1 MSSSNS
7 AYITIPY
14 RNKQPQITISD
25 LLSGSADW
33 KYKNRGVVPG
43 ATRTYKADSP
53 SELARGKVNT
63 TSFYSKLWNFVQT
76 HKDLYDID
84 RKELYHTFFIP
95 KAKGGYRQIDE
106 PLPPLMTALREL
118 KRIFEEELP
127 ATHHTSAFAYVQD
140 RCAVDAVKRHQRNK
154 SRWVLKIDMS
164 NFFGSTTP
172 EFLHKMLSKIFPIS
186 ELYKNSMTELILRKA
201 LELCFLNGGLPQGT
215 PISPLLT
222 NLMMIPID
230 YEVSNRLKNYNNNH
244 YVYTRY
250 ADDIDISCR
259 VSFMF
264 TDIVNYVKS
273 ALAHFDAPFTL
284 NDKKTHYGSTAGRNW
299 MLGVMLN
306 KDNEITIGHERKKLL
321 KSKLSRYIIDHKNG
335 KFWDVL
341 SIQKLGGE
349 LSYFRSIEPSK
360 YDYLINN
367 YNKKFGVDISK
378 CMKED
383 LNKGAL

>member
-1 MSSSNS
+1 MNL
-7 AYITIPY
+7 YITIPY

-33 KYKNRGVVPG
+33 KYNNRGVVPG
-43 ATRTYKADSP
+43 ATRTYKVNMP
-53 SELARGKVNT
+53 SDLARERVNT
-63 TSFYSKLWNFVQT
+63 ASLYSKLFNFVQ
-76 HKDLYDID
+76 KYKELYDFE

-140 RCAVDAVKRHQRNK
+140 RCAVDAVKRHQKNK

-186 ELYKNSMTELILRKA
+186 ELYKNSTTELILRKA

-230 YEVSNRLKNYNNNH
+230 YEVSNRLKGYNNNH
-244 YVYTRY
+244 YIYTRY

-335 KFWDVL
+335 KYWDTL

-349 LSYFRSIEPSK
+349 LSYFRSVEPSK
-360 YDYLINN
+360 YNYLINN
-367 YNKKFGVDISK
+367 YNKKFDVDISK

-383 LNKGAL
+383 INRGVL

>member
-1 MSSSNS
+1 MNL
-7 AYITIPY
+7 YITIPY

-33 KYKNRGVVPG
+33 KYNNRGVVPG
-43 ATRTYKADSP
+43 ATRTYKVNMP
-53 SELARGKVNT
+53 SDLARERVNT
-63 TSFYSKLWNFVQT
+63 ASLYSKLFNFVQ
-76 HKDLYDID
+76 KYKELYNIE

-140 RCAVDAVKRHQRNK
+140 RCAVDAVKRHQKNK

-186 ELYKNSMTELILRKA
+186 ELYKNSTTELILRKA

-230 YEVSNRLKNYNNNH
+230 YEVSNRLKDYNNNH
-244 YVYTRY
+244 YIYTRY

-335 KFWDVL
+335 KYWDTL

-349 LSYFRSIEPSK
+349 LSYFRSVEPSK
-360 YDYLINN
+360 YNYLINN
-367 YNKKFGVDISK
+367 YNKKFDVDISK

-383 LNKGAL
+383 INRGVL

>member
-1 MSSSNS
+1 MNL
-7 AYITIPY
+7 YITIPY

-33 KYKNRGVVPG
+33 KYNNRGVVPG
-43 ATRTYKADSP
+43 ATRTYKVNMP
-53 SELARGKVNT
+53 SDLARERVNT
-63 TSFYSKLWNFVQT
+63 ASLYSKLFNFVQ
-76 HKDLYDID
+76 KYKELYGIK

-140 RCAVDAVKRHQRNK
+140 RCAVDAVKRHQKNE

-172 EFLHKMLSKIFPIS
+172 EFLHKMLSKVFPIS
-186 ELYKNSMTELILRKA
+186 ELYKNSTTELILRKA

-230 YEVSNRLKNYNNNH
+230 YEVSNRLKDYNNNH
-244 YVYTRY
+244 YIYTRY

-335 KFWDVL
+335 KYWDVL
-341 SIQKLGGE
+341 SIQKLVGE
-349 LSYFRSIEPSK
+349 LSYFRSIEQDK
-360 YDYLINN
+360 YNYLINN
-367 YNKKFGVDISK
+367 YNKKFDVDISK

-383 LNKGAL
+383 LNRGVL